1 MRVHGVDLGLMSH
14 SQEMVCILEKCHPV
28 AVCNVQ
34 VCSGS
39 ELT

>member
-1 MRVHGVDLGLMSH
+1 MHVHGVELGLMYH
-14 SQEMVCILEKCHPV
+14 LQVIVCILENCHPV

-39 ELT
+39 E